1 MVLIKERPVISE
13 KVNLNI
19 TPEEVMAY
27 CPECKAYQ
35 TLWFSKG
42 RLTPTRK
49 FSQRN
54 DEVFHDCGSNTP
66 CRLYRT
72 F

>member
-1 MVLIKERPVISE
+1 MVLVKERPVIIE
-13 KVNLNI
+13 RDNLKF
-19 TPEEVMAY
+19 TPEELMAF
-27 CPECKAYQ
+27 CPDCKAYQ
-35 TLWFSKG
+35 TIWFTNGK
-42 RLTPTRK
+42 LTPTRK

-54 DEVFHDCGSNTP
+54 DEVYHDCGSNKP

>member
-1 MVLIKERPVISE
+1 MVLVKERPVVIE
-13 KVNLNI
+13 RDNLNV
-19 TPEEVMAY
+19 TPEELMAY

-35 TLWFSKG
+35 TIWFNNGK
-42 RLTPTRK
+42 LTPTRK

-54 DEVFHDCGSNTP
+54 DEVYHDCGSVKP

-72 F
+72 I

>member
-1 MVLIKERPVISE
+1 MVLVKERQVISE
-13 KVNLNI
+13 KGNMNI
-19 TPEEVMAY
+19 APEEVMAY

-35 TLWFSKG
+35 TLWFNKG

-54 DEVFHDCGSNTP
+54 DDIYHDCGSNAP